1 MSLQRESSCSE
12 EAEDSQACASL
23 QSSYRLCYEEEN
35 MSVFSGHAKALGF
48 FFPERNKDFVLPEGE
63 ELSWEG
69 RQNCYVMLKLWLQF
83 NT

>member
-1 MSLQRESSCSE
+1 
-12 EAEDSQACASL
+12 
-23 QSSYRLCYEEEN
+23 